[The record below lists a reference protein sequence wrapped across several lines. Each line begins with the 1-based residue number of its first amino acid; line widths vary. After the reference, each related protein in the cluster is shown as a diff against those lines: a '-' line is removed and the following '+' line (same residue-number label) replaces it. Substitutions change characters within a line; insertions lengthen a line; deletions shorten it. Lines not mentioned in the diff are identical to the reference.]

1 MICINDYKNLKLGD
15 QIIIIPDTIGTF
27 RSLRYLDNIGSYSDV
42 YTLLE
47 IRRNYVS
54 FSNIGGFDMNSK
66 FSQTCFMYFRE
77 KNLNELLNK

>member
-15 QIIIIPDTIGTF
+15 QIIIIPDTID
-27 RSLRYLDNIGSYSDV
+27 LDNIGSYSDV

-54 FSNIGGFDMNSK
+54 FSNIGGFDMNSR
-66 FSQTCFMYFRE
+66 FSKTCFMYFRE

>member
-1 MICINDYKNLKLGD
+1 MICINDYKNLKIGD
-15 QIIIIPDTIGTF
+15 QIIIIPEIIN
-27 RSLRYLDNIGSYSDV
+27 LIGSYSDV

-47 IRRNYVS
+47 IRGKYVS
-54 FSNIGGFDMNSK
+54 FSNIGGFDMNSV

>member
-15 QIIIIPDTIGTF
+15 QIIIIPDTID
-27 RSLRYLDNIGSYSDV
+27 LDNIGSYSDV